1 MPEFVS
7 EPCKTELQSCRDR
20 IKDLEDRVRELEKY
34 KADLRIVEDM
44 KGQISDIK
52 RLYDELIKKFDELR
66 SDRKADLEQQ
76 KKLQDM
82 ITSLSAEVSEMG
94 AKYEIIFES
103 QTFIKER
110 VNDTRV
116 DVSLTK
122 EDVALMKKDMG
133 DMKSLMGKM
142 SNSFFF
148 QFAMTIETL
157 WKNKLGRLACLLLII
172 MIICMI
178 PFGFIQLLSNKT
190 PWELVVKIFE
200 LVK

>member
-122 EDVALMKKDMG
+122 EDVALMKKDMIE
-133 DMKSLMGKM
+133 MKSLMGKM

-148 QFAMTIETL
+148 KFFNSIGSMFE
-157 WKNKLGRLACLLLII
+157 NKFQKWFVYLFLLVLII
-172 MIICMI
+172 L
-178 PFGFIQLLSNKT
+178 P
-190 PWELVVKIFE
+190 IFA
-200 LVK
+200 LIYFSTGNNVFSILIDLFLK